1 MKHLIL
7 GLTFLGAGV
16 AISAC
21 STTGPQNGTLMANAA
36 STKIG
41 STTSTNEEGE
51 EITCKRDYAT
61 GSRVKYT
68 EICGTEEEWSQMSDA
83 NQKFLKD
90 ATGERAFSPSK

>member
-1 MKHLIL
+1 MKNTLL
-7 GLTFLGAGV
+7 GLSLV
-16 AISAC
+16 ATSFALSAC
-21 STTGPQNGTLMANAA
+21 STVPEESRMTQAA

-41 STTSTNEEGE
+41 SKTAMNDQGE

-68 EICGTEEEWSQMSDA
+68 EICGTAEEWDRIEDA
-83 NQKFLKD
+83 NRKFLKD